1 MGKTIVGV
9 DIGSESLRAVE
20 VEGGR
25 GARPTVVR
33 YHELPLP
40 EGAVQN
46 GEVAEVNTVA
56 AVLKQLWS
64 IGGFK
69 SKKVVLGVGNPK
81 VLVRE
86 LTVPKLGKREIRE
99 ALPFQ
104 VQDMLPVPV
113 ADAILDFYPVSE
125 GHAES
130 GPTVSGLLVAAVK
143 DSVMSNVTAV
153 PLAGLNPVEIDLIP
167 FALNRVLVNGKK
179 ADGTVALI
187 DIGLSTTNVVITVD
201 GVPQFV
207 RIIPAGGSDVTR
219 ALSTRLGIA
228 PDVAE
233 AEKRD
238 LGLRPATL
246 GPDNRE
252 AVEII
257 QELSRELLNSLRNTL
272 SFFVN
277 SRQGQH
283 IDRVVLSGGGAQ
295 LGSFSST
302 LADLTR
308 IPVFSDKP
316 FDSVALGKNA
326 ARSQSS
332 KDSANMTVALGL
344 ALGSAA

>member
-33 YHELPLP
+33 FHELPLP
-40 EGAVQN
+40 EGAVRN
-46 GEVAEVNTVA
+46 GEVVEVNTVA

-64 IGGFK
+64 LGGFK
-69 SKKVVLGVGNPK
+69 SKKVVLGVGNSK

-86 LTVPKLGKREIRE
+86 LTVPKLGKREIRA

-113 ADAILDFYPVSE
+113 ADAILDFYPISE

-130 GPTVSGLLVAAVK
+130 GPTVTGLLVAAVK
-143 DSVMSNVTAV
+143 ESVMSNVTAV
-153 PLAGLNPVEIDLIP
+153 LLAGLNPVEVDLIP
-167 FALNRVLVNGKK
+167 FALNRVLLRGQH
-179 ADGTVALI
+179 AEGTVALI
-187 DIGLSTTNVVITVD
+187 DIGMSTTNVVITVD

-207 RIIPAGGSDVTR
+207 RIIPAGGADVTR
-219 ALSTRLGIA
+219 AMTTRLGLA
-228 PDVAE
+228 PEDAE
-233 AEKRD
+233 AEKRN

-246 GPDNRE
+246 GHDNRE
-252 AVEII
+252 AVDVI
-257 QELSRELLNSLRNTL
+257 QETSRDLLNSLRNTL

-283 IDRVVLSGGGAQ
+283 IDRVLLSGGGSL
-295 LGSFSST
+295 LGSFSTT

-308 IPVFSDKP
+308 IPVFSERP
-316 FDSVALGKNA
+316 FDTVALGKAA
-326 ARSQSS
+326 ARSQSL
-332 KDSANMTVALGL
+332 KDSSNMTVALGL